1 MNLQGSGPTRKMLK
15 DNIEKLFLI
24 PFFKLFEIFYISLND
39 KEKFNELK
47 EQYFGKNYEN
57 LKSKILKPFEKQ
69 IEILNGLLYL
79 SRPDLLFKSKDEF
92 IKMYINDDLEEMN
105 KNWTQEQKNN
115 LNNILEKYRQKAEE
129 LKQSEIIDK
138 NNEKEKKF
146 FMSKCTYSQLSGF
159 YKIKFD
165 DSFIKNFF
173 IENLM
178 LESLQKI
185 ENNIK
190 NNMDYLKDI
199 DEYKKYLNDNIG
211 LFYDKYI
218 IINIYFIRLIILVSI
233 EGGDLILFLKEKG
246 ILGLFPS
253 KKILKN
259 FSKFLKNYWYSFI
272 PYIGQFIYIY
282 VAKNSKYFADH
293 FGYDFE
299 KDFTKNEIEEINM
312 KNVFYKNKAK
322 KLIKSNISSNSSFD
336 EINKKFAFSEY
347 SEYCKIG
354 EQYYNNF
361 LEIFN
366 NYSND
371 FKEDIEIS
379 IFDNLKE
386 ENNKQLDN
394 FTTIKDMINFYIKD
408 EESKKGFLALLRQSY
423 LLGELRTNIV
433 RIYFLILFYRKM
445 NIS

>member
-1 MNLQGSGPTRKMLK
+1 M
-15 DNIEKLFLI
+15 KL
-24 PFFKLFEIFYISLND
+24 
-39 KEKFNELK
+39 
-47 EQYFGKNYEN
+47 
-57 LKSKILKPFEKQ
+57 FEKQ
-69 IEILNGLLYL
+69 IEILNELLYL

-129 LKQSEIIDK
+129 LKQSQNIDR
-138 NNEKEKKF
+138 NNEKEIKL
-146 FMSKCTYSQLSGF
+146 FMSKCTYSQLSDF

-178 LESLQKI
+178 GESLQNI
-185 ENNIK
+185 ENDINI
-190 NNMDYLKDI
+190 NIDNLKDI
-199 DEYKKYLNDNIG
+199 DEYKKYLNDKIG

-218 IINIYFIRLIILVSI
+218 KINIYFIRLLILVSI
-233 EGGDLILFLKEKG
+233 EGGDLILFNMFTNMEKIFKKFHEFG
-246 ILGLFPS
+246 FLGFLGFLEFELIHLLVDVCLNY
-253 KKILKN
+253 KNKIEKL
-259 FSKFLKNYWYSFI
+259 I
-272 PYIGQFIYIY
+272 
-282 VAKNSKYFADH
+282 ADI
-293 FGYDFE
+293 FKDDFE
-299 KDFTKNEIEEINM
+299 KNYKKDEIEKINM
-312 KNVFYKNKAK
+312 KNVFYKNKTK
-322 KLIKSNISSNSSFD
+322 NLIKSNISSNSSFK
-336 EINKKFAFSEY
+336 EINKMFAFSEY
-347 SEYCKIG
+347 SEHCKIG

>member
-1 MNLQGSGPTRKMLK
+1 MVF
-15 DNIEKLFLI
+15 IYFLYWSI
-24 PFFKLFEIFYISLND
+24 YLYICS
-39 KEKFNELK
+39 
-47 EQYFGKNYEN
+47 
-57 LKSKILKPFEKQ
+57 
-69 IEILNGLLYL
+69 
-79 SRPDLLFKSKDEF
+79 
-92 IKMYINDDLEEMN
+92 
-105 KNWTQEQKNN
+105 
-115 LNNILEKYRQKAEE
+115 
-129 LKQSEIIDK
+129 
-138 NNEKEKKF
+138 KKF
-146 FMSKCTYSQLSGF
+146 
-159 YKIKFD
+159 KIF
-165 DSFIKNFF
+165 
-173 IENLM
+173 
-178 LESLQKI
+178 
-185 ENNIK
+185 
-190 NNMDYLKDI
+190 
-199 DEYKKYLNDNIG
+199 
-211 LFYDKYI
+211 
-218 IINIYFIRLIILVSI
+218 
-233 EGGDLILFLKEKG
+233 
-246 ILGLFPS
+246 
-253 KKILKN
+253 
-259 FSKFLKNYWYSFI
+259 
-272 PYIGQFIYIY
+272 
-282 VAKNSKYFADH
+282 

-312 KNVFYKNKAK
+312 KNVFYKNKTK

-386 ENNKQLDN
+386 ENNKHLDN
-394 FTTIKDMINFYIKD
+394 FTTIKDMINYYIKD